1 MTDMDF
7 IPLDMDRGGRS
18 GAGSGNMVTSKA
30 AESPLTKLLADLRR
44 KHAASSGPQVGVVMG
59 FGVLPYASDVDVED
73 MARRMDAASNEMDEG
88 DWASGDAGGG
98 DAAAAAA
105 GISVVSA
112 SGLPG
117 SPSSSSISGSL
128 SLIKNNEAASPADSR
143 MERRRLSSFAFK
155 KTHLARLSEE
165 GSEIPAAATS
175 STTNSPTQQQKA
187 QSSGAEGYQLVGVQ
201 ALHRAAAKQS
211 YKLSSSHADNLLRST
226 PHLRHLSQASVDMDG
241 RGNFPASRSFLSQL
255 LPSSNQGSA
264 SASSSIGGIDG
275 IQSGK
280 GGLAPMADY
289 GTCRA
294 RSRANRQ
301 AALELAAF
309 VRVLGHEMSLE
320 RFALVEADVFKSIFA
335 LVHSADNVNRVA
347 GVVALDSLIDVPSAD
362 EEKKAIKFAN
372 NLSNGLRS
380 NNVDYEFLAAVSK
393 ALGRMATGAANVDYV
408 EFEITR
414 ALEWLRTERSDRRLA
429 ATLTL
434 KELALNAPT
443 AFFTKTT
450 QTILG
455 QPANNDFIDQIF
467 PVLRD
472 PQPIVR
478 VCAADALGACLRVIM
493 DRKLSS
499 TTGLLC
505 QVYTSMLE
513 GFEAPKKQ
521 KQKQQASTKRNN
533 NPNANILG
541 NIRLEAGQHASL
553 LVLREM
559 LDHCVDFIRPR
570 LEVSCDAVLEL
581 AKHSKA
587 LIRLESIRL
596 LPRLAQCHPGSFC
609 RRYLRQ
615 SLDFLIISAMTPPPQ
630 KVGVDL
636 RPAAFFAIGQLALSM
651 RDPSGDGII
660 RTTIQL
666 QRKKDNPNEKEYVY
680 DSNDGDIYARLD
692 EIFALVKSE
701 LQKSFLIPAP
711 TKQTTKQSGG
721 ISADT
726 RSEALH
732 CGADLVQ
739 ALGEHSRDY
748 VGDLLECMFATG
760 LSRDLIL
767 CLRAIASRLPSEKLA
782 IEDRLLEEISVC
794 LAGTSTIKQICDPFR
809 QSRSKDGERSSGS
822 IDLTWEDVSPNADG
836 GRPRSMSNW
845 SAKSRRVSIDSHLSS
860 AHLNLDASNHR
871 TSSLRQSVRN
881 MSDPRLDVDGD
892 NRDQDINILINMTSS
907 RSMVEKLVLSL
918 RTLGSFGKG
927 RGEKITYGSCVTLL
941 PFVRDVVASYLNHPS
956 SDVRREAASTCC
968 LLLLPKQTATSSL
981 ARMGRS
987 PTHSNSLVG
996 LQPKVSSSGL
1006 ILQMRLGGASGA
1018 LVEEVLQKLLT
1029 AVVSDLSPLVRN
1041 CIVRA
1046 LDARYD
1052 PYLVQAHHL
1061 PPLFMLL
1068 QDESLAVRAAALR
1081 LLGRLAIL
1089 NPAPI
1094 LPDLRRVLVEL
1105 ILELRCGGDT
1115 GGGRESAIR
1124 LLVVFLQGDAL
1135 GRLVQ
1140 PFLPAII
1147 EALPLKGAPPRLA
1160 SASLEALGE
1169 LAQVTGKEMTPWI
1182 QQLLPHILDTMQDQS
1197 SSNKQR
1203 TSMKTLG
1210 QIAGGTGY
1218 VITPYLDFPQLLP
1231 IAADILPA
1239 TKRAP
1244 WALRREVIRTLG
1256 ILGAL
1261 DPDRYFNHKAR
1272 QTGGTGGGY
1281 FIEGE
1286 DDDVSG
1292 SPAASSGAVA
1302 IPTPHSSS
1310 YDGAVIK
1317 DINLSGSL
1325 SAAAIGNNKS
1335 SAQLPVDGS
1344 QQPQPET
1351 KKGNEAGEEEEP
1363 AHLFMY
1369 EQYAMT
1375 SQPDSKLPPNLRL
1388 TPSDE
1393 DFYPTVAVQ
1402 ALTRIL
1408 KDPSLAVYHG
1418 MVMQSVMYIFNNLG
1432 LRCVPFL
1439 KRIVPH
1445 ILNTVRTCGQESLR
1459 ESLLKQVVSLS
1470 AIVKDHLRP
1479 YLPAIFDT
1487 VEEFWNTT
1495 RHLGT
1500 ILSLVEKMAD
1510 GVPDEFRNYVPRLV
1524 PQILSS
1530 IEASQNQISEWRSG
1544 NRQYATTSAQFDRLE
1559 LILRSIRGLRGTL
1572 GDYLHL
1578 LVPALVKLLDVLTD
1592 PATTSGTAV
1601 HPEFSRLTITTVQT
1615 ISVLLMTSD
1624 NTLLPPVSTITA
1636 GAGGIRSGNA
1646 MVALVPSSS
1655 SLPARAAQ
1663 PLMRMLSREPIV
1675 GRDVGLALI
1684 EAICVCA
1691 KRLGTD
1697 RWMTFFDLAA
1707 RDVIVGWQGRAG
1719 LGHPSV
1725 GDDPTR
1731 SGGEDDKVRTDGG
1744 TQDDGGRQELV
1755 GLVLYDEVVKE
1766 MSMEHLLGYESI
1778 ISVSAGG
1785 RLVANDSQHF
1795 FAADGFDGV
1804 DALDNDLP
1812 PSTPSFLPSTSTGG
1826 PSNNKLRV
1834 NPTLLQRSWDV
1845 SSRSTREDWDEWM
1858 RRFAVQLLREAPS
1871 PALRATHGLAQA
1883 YQPLARELFAAAFVC
1898 CWSDLN
1904 EQYQRHLVRSLEAA
1918 FVADVSPEILQTL
1931 LNLAEFME
1939 QCRDGD
1945 LPIDISILADLALRC
1960 RNYAK
1965 ALHYKEQEF
1974 NVRSDGGA
1982 CIEDLI
1988 SINRKL
1994 DLPGKFVFAR
2004 VSPSQP
2010 ATIVSL
2016 LSGAQMLSFNF
2027 YPHS

>member
-7 IPLDMDRGGRS
+7 IPLDMDRGGGGS
-18 GAGSGNMVTSKA
+18 GAGGGGMVTSKA
-30 AESPLTKLLADLRR
+30 AESPLTKLLAELRR
-44 KHAASSGPQVGVVMG
+44 RHAASSGPQVGVVMG

-73 MARRMDAASNEMDEG
+73 MARRIDAASNEMDEG

-98 DAAAAAA
+98 DSAAAAAA
-105 GISVVSA
+105 ATAGPSGSA
-112 SGLPG
+112 PGLPG
-117 SPSSSSISGSL
+117 SPSSGSISS
-128 SLIKNNEAASPADSR
+128 SRANNNEAASPADSR

-165 GSEIPAAATS
+165 GSEIAAVATS
-175 STTNSPTQQQKA
+175 STASSPMQQEKA
-187 QSSGAEGYQLVGVQ
+187 QSRGADGGGPSDSSGGYQLVGVQ

-226 PHLRHLSQASVDMDG
+226 PHLRHLSHASVDMDG

-255 LPSSNQGSA
+255 IPSSSQGPA
-264 SASSSIGGIDG
+264 STVGSIGGIDG

-280 GGLAPMADY
+280 SGLAPMSDY

-521 KQKQQASTKRNN
+521 KQPASTKRSNN
-533 NPNANILG
+533 HNANILG

-570 LEVSCDAVLEL
+570 LELSCDAVVEL
-581 AKHSKA
+581 ANHPKA
-587 LIRLESIRL
+587 LIRLEAIRL
-596 LPRLAQCHPGSFC
+596 FPRLAQCHPASFC

-615 SLDFLIISAMTPPPQ
+615 SLDFLIVSAVTPPSQ

-636 RPAAFFAIGQLALSM
+636 RPAAFFAIGQLALAM
-651 RDPSGDGII
+651 RDPSGEGII

-666 QRKKDNPNEKEYVY
+666 QKKKDNPNEKEYVY

-692 EIFALVKSE
+692 EIFALVKNE
-701 LQKSFLIPAP
+701 LQKSFLVPAP
-711 TKQTTKQSGG
+711 TKQTTKHSGG
-721 ISADT
+721 VSADT

-794 LAGTSTIKQICDPFR
+794 LAGTSAIKQICDPFR
-809 QSRSKDGERSSGS
+809 QSRAKDSERSSGS
-822 IDLTWEDVSPNADG
+822 IDLTWEDVSPNPD

-845 SAKSRRVSIDSHLSS
+845 SAKSRRVSTDSHLSS

-871 TSSLRQSVRN
+871 PSSLRQSVRN
-881 MSDPRLDVDGD
+881 MSDPRLDLDRY
-892 NRDQDINILINMTSS
+892 NRDQDINILINMASS
-907 RSMVEKLVLSL
+907 RSVIEKLVLSL

-968 LLLLPKQTATSSL
+968 LLLLPKQSATSL
-981 ARMGRS
+981 ARIGGS
-987 PTHSNSLVG
+987 PSYTTSLVG

-1006 ILQMRLGGASGA
+1006 ILQMRLGGPSGA
-1018 LVEEVLQKLLT
+1018 LVEEVLQKLLC

-1081 LLGRLAIL
+1081 LLGRLAVL

-1140 PFLPAII
+1140 PFLLAII

-1182 QQLLPHILDTMQDQS
+1182 QQLLPHILETMQDQS

-1218 VITPYLDFPQLLP
+1218 VITPYFDFPQLLT

-1256 ILGAL
+1256 LLGAL

-1286 DDDVSG
+1286 DDDASE
-1292 SPAASSGAVA
+1292 SPASSSGPVA
-1302 IPTPHSSS
+1302 IATPNSSS
-1310 YDGAVIK
+1310 YDGPVNR
-1317 DINLSGSL
+1317 DVNLSGSL
-1325 SAAAIGNNKS
+1325 SAPATGNSKTT
-1335 SAQLPVDGS
+1335 AQLLVDGS
-1344 QQPQPET
+1344 QHPQPDT
-1351 KKGNEAGEEEEP
+1351 RKGNDAEEEEP

-1418 MVMQSVMYIFNNLG
+1418 MVMQSVMYIFDNLG

-1487 VEEFWNTT
+1487 VVDQWNTT

-1500 ILSLVEKMAD
+1500 ILSLVEKVAD

-1530 IEASQNQISEWRSG
+1530 IDTSQIQISEWRSG
-1544 NRQYATTSAQFDRLE
+1544 NRVYASTSAQFDRLE

-1592 PATTSGTAV
+1592 PVTTSGPSIR
-1601 HPEFSRLTITTVQT
+1601 PEFSRLTITTAQT

-1624 NTLLPPVSTITA
+1624 NTLPPPSPVLL
-1636 GAGGIRSGNA
+1636 AGGGGTRSTNA
-1646 MVALVPSSS
+1646 MVPLVSSSS

-1697 RWMTFFDLAA
+1697 RWMIFFDVAA
-1707 RDVIVGWQGRAG
+1707 RDVISRWQDRAG
-1719 LGHPSV
+1719 LGHPRL

-1731 SGGEDDKVRTDGG
+1731 SGGEDDNTRTDGG
-1744 TQDDGGRQELV
+1744 IQDESGRKELV
-1755 GLVLYDEVVKE
+1755 GLALYDEAVKE
-1766 MSMEHLLGYESI
+1766 MGMEHLLGYESI
-1778 ISVSAGG
+1778 ISISAGG
-1785 RLVANDSQHF
+1785 RLMANDSQHF

-1904 EQYQRHLVRSLEAA
+1904 EQYQQHLVRSLEAA

-1945 LPIDISILADLALRC
+1945 LPINISILADLALRC

-1974 NVRSDGGA
+1974 SVRSDGGA

-1994 DLPGKFVFAR
+1994 DLPGAFALHHFGHFFFL
-2004 VSPSQP
+2004 P
-2010 ATIVSL
+2010 
-2016 LSGAQMLSFNF
+2016 
-2027 YPHS
+2027 